1 MQITFDPVKD
11 VLNRSKHG
19 ISLSDAS
26 AFDWDTALYWI
37 DRRRDYLEQRMCALG
52 RIAGRVHVA
61 VFVARAGTL
70 RMISLRKANPREER
84 RYVETEQ
91 GFRGG

>member
-1 MQITFDPVKD
+1 MRG

-19 ISLSDAS
+19 ISRIDAN
-26 AFDWDTALYWI
+26 AFDWDTAPYWV
-37 DRRRDYLEQRMCALG
+37 DRRRDYQEPRMCALG

-61 VFVARAGTL
+61 VFVVRAGTL

-84 RYVETEQ
+84 RYGKTEQ
-91 GFRGG
+91 GHQGG